1 MEKRAVLAIILS
13 VLVLLI
19 FRYVEERRIVQE
31 GPPEK
36 AATARPPAAT
46 LPPPPIV
53 REERGQRGELR
64 EKEELYDDKEDT
76 ASVATKVIV
85 QGELYRAV
93 LDSRGALLTSW
104 ELMKYRDGGGSELE
118 MVAAGHDQEGR
129 PYPGGVVLED
139 AGLTQMAN
147 GEHYE
152 VSSKRGIVD
161 GEVRLRP
168 PASVTM
174 RLRRRGLTVEKRYD
188 FEAEKYLVHLSVSVK
203 RDGSPAEASILIA
216 EDVGSEKEQLEDPL
230 NTLQVVF
237 NNGGEVDRGQE
248 LDRSEREGNI
258 YWVGLE
264 VRYFA
269 VIAMVEQPL
278 SSFDSETKPITIVG
292 LDGESTER
300 TLIRVSLPA
309 EGTLQSRFYIGPKEQ
324 EALSSIVGADLSQVI
339 DFGWSWFAALVYP
352 LLFSLKYLFGYV
364 HNYGLAIVLL
374 TLILSILLFPIRFK
388 QMRSMKKMSAL
399 QPQVK
404 AIQEKYKRY
413 KKTDPKRAEMN
424 QEVMGLYKQHKVNPL
439 GGCLPLLLQM
449 PLLFAFYRLLASS
462 IELRHAPFLG
472 WIQDLSAKDPYYVL
486 PLLMGLT
493 MFISQKMTPMAP
505 TTDPTQAK
513 VMMMMPV
520 FFTWLFL
527 SMSSG
532 LNLYFL
538 CSNIFQVGFQKL
550 SERFMGEKGAALQK
564 TKKKKKEEGNWGKT
578 K

>member
-19 FRYVEERRIVQE
+19 FRYVEEKRVAQE

-36 AATARPPAAT
+36 SAFAPPPPEAAT
-46 LPPPPIV
+46 LPPPAIV
-53 REERGQRGELR
+53 REERGER
-64 EKEELYDDKEDT
+64 EEREELYDDKEDT
-76 ASVATKVIV
+76 VSGATKVIV
-85 QGELYRAV
+85 EGELYRAV

-104 ELMKYRDGGGSELE
+104 ELMQYRDGGGSEFE

-129 PYPGGVVLED
+129 PYPGGIVLED
-139 AGLTQMAN
+139 AGLTEMAN

-152 VSSKRGIVD
+152 VSSNRGIVD
-161 GEVRLRP
+161 GEVRFSP

-174 RLRRRGLTVEKRYD
+174 RLRRGGLIVEKRYD

-203 RDGSPAEASILIA
+203 RDGTPAKAAILIA
-216 EDVGSEKEQLEDPL
+216 EDVGSEEEQLEDPL
-230 NTLQVVF
+230 STLQVVF

-269 VIAMVEQPL
+269 LIAIVEQPL

-324 EALSSIVGADLSQVI
+324 EALSSIVGVDLSQVI

-388 QMRSMKKMSAL
+388 QMRSMKKMQAL

-424 QEVMGLYKQHKVNPL
+424 QETMGLYKQNNVNPL
-439 GGCLPLLLQM
+439 GGCLPMLLQM

-462 IELRHAPFLG
+462 IELRHAAFVG

-550 SERFMGEKGAALQK
+550 SERWMGEKGAALQK
-564 TKKKKKEEGNWGKT
+564 TKKKK
-578 K
+578 